1 RCIRDRWGGTV
12 LVPPHLHPVVGLLA
26 VAVPFGL
33 VYFAVAAALGIPEA
47 GAVFRKVGRKLKLV
61 R

>member
-1 RCIRDRWGGTV
+1 MGAQWGGGV
-12 LVPPHLHPVVGLLA
+12 LVPPDLHPVLGLVA

-33 VYFAVAAALGIPEA
+33 VYFALSAALGVPEA
-47 GAVFRKVGRKLKLV
+47 GAVFRKVGRKLKLL